1 MGELRDRMIREMQ
14 LRRFAPGTQDAYAH
28 AVAGLVKYHH
38 RSPDRISL
46 EQVKDY
52 LLHLMNE
59 RKLSWS
65 AVNVKIAAIRFFYVE
80 TLKRQDVT
88 ADIPPRR
95 TPRSLPEILS
105 AHEIEQLFAVTTN
118 PKHRM
123 LLMTAYATGLRRA
136 ELVGL
141 KVSDIDSD
149 RMMVRV
155 DQGKG
160 KKDRYTIL
168 SKRLLHELR
177 TYWKIKR
184 PPVWMFPGA
193 DRHRH
198 ISRETIGK
206 IYETAKIKAGIKKA
220 GGIHTLRHCFA
231 THLLEAGVD
240 VRTIQVL
247 MGHQSIRTT
256 IRYLQLTRK
265 KLDASADLLDLL
277 KPILPQQ
284 AQ

>member
-1 MGELRDRMIREMQ
+1 MGELKDRMIREMQ
-14 LRRFAPGTQDAYAH
+14 LRRFAPGTQDGYVR
-28 AVAGLVKYHH
+28 AVAGLAQYYH
-38 RSPDRISL
+38 RSPDQITA
-46 EQVKDY
+46 EEVKDY
-52 LLHLMNE
+52 LLHLMND
-59 RKLSWS
+59 RKFKWS
-65 AVNVKIAAIRFFYVE
+65 TVNNASAGLRFFYRE
-80 TLKRQDVT
+80 TLKRDDVST
-88 ADIPPRR
+88 AIPPRR
-95 TPRSLPEILS
+95 TPRVLPEILS
-105 AHEIEQLFAVTTN
+105 AREIERLFAVTTN

-123 LLMTAYATGLRRA
+123 LLMTAYATGVRRS

-160 KKDRYTIL
+160 EKDRYTIL

-256 IRYLQLTRK
+256 IGYLQLTRK
-265 KLDASADLLDLL
+265 KLDATANLLDLL
-277 KPILPQQ
+277 QPILPRQ